1 MSAKL
6 DVLKKEL
13 TQLIA
18 EGRDIAISSLVQF
31 RPEAIKG
38 RITKDYEE
46 KLRGI
51 IILKAYQL
59 WYSKALA
66 VIRQLLPD
74 RLDDF
79 TSCYEYPAKRKELTV
94 MNFRIADAMRG
105 QSLTYLDK
113 YSCRQESAG
122 WSTCYPLIETQC
134 NILQSAMAFFD
145 SSLFEI
151 QQVVQADLFDSEL
164 DAAKELNKKG
174 FSRAAG
180 AMAGVVLEK
189 HFETVIKAHALT
201 LGKKNPCFNDYNQR
215 LKDEGVLDIPT
226 WRFVQRLGDLRNLCD
241 HNKGVDP
248 KKEDIDELIAGVD
261 KIMKTVA

>member
-66 VIRQLLPD
+66 VIRQLLPS
-74 RLDDF
+74 RLEDF
-79 TSCYEYPAKRKELTV
+79 TSCYEYPTNRKELNM

-105 QSLTYLDK
+105 QSLTYIDK
-113 YSCRQESAG
+113 YGDRHESAG

-134 NILQSAMAFFD
+134 NILQSATAYFD

-151 QQVVQADLFDSEL
+151 QQVLQADLFDSEL
-164 DAAKELNKKG
+164 EAAKELNKKG
-174 FSRAAG
+174 FARAAG

-189 HFETVIKAHALT
+189 HFETVIKAHALI
-201 LGKKNPCFNDYNQR
+201 LGKKNPCINDYNQK

-261 KIMKTVA
+261 KIMKMVS